1 MTFPRSNIK
10 RGLVLF
16 RCSPNKFL
24 CLYRYIACPSKWFE
38 DNGRKK
44 SIKYRKPEKNL
55 KLIVEKCHTYVFNS
69 GLAYKT
75 WIGLPV
81 PESTHEMTEH
91 VSSNLGICYVDNRNI
106 KRKHLWKDGLHLI
119 RSGKII
125 LAYNFLSC
133 LSKHFLIRIQHL
145 RVFT

>member
-1 MTFPRSNIK
+1 
-10 RGLVLF
+10 
-16 RCSPNKFL
+16 
-24 CLYRYIACPSKWFE
+24 
-38 DNGRKK
+38 
-44 SIKYRKPEKNL
+44 
-55 KLIVEKCHTYVFNS
+55 
-69 GLAYKT
+69 
-75 WIGLPV
+75 
-81 PESTHEMTEH
+81 MTEH

-106 KRKHLWKDGLHLI
+106 KWKHLWKDGLHLI